1 MHKEFRRFDI
11 VVGAVFIIL
20 VIIGVVTVGNSS
32 KPAANSSHVTR
43 ATTAAGPA
51 SAPVVVHS
59 GTLSPSAT
67 PSMPP
72 PSPSARRLGALTEPS
87 TPSAAAPAPDKAVR
101 ARAAPAEPASTR
113 PAPPPPPPA
122 APPATQAAPAAP
134 AACTPKT
141 DAGNCYE
148 PGEFCRDSDHGATG
162 VAGDGKA
169 IRCEDNDGWRWEP
182 A

>member
-1 MHKEFRRFDI
+1 VHKEFRRFDI

-51 SAPVVVHS
+51 SAPAVVHS
-59 GTLSPSAT
+59 GTLAPPVT

-72 PSPSARRLGALTEPS
+72 PSPSAKRLGALATAPP
-87 TPSAAAPAPDKAVR
+87 TTAPAAPGPDKAVR
-101 ARAAPAEPASTR
+101 ARTAPAEPPSTR
-113 PAPPPPPPA
+113 PAPPPST
-122 APPATQAAPAAP
+122 APPVQAAPAAL
-134 AACTPKT
+134 AGCTPKT

-148 PGEFCRDSDHGATG
+148 PGEFCRDSAHGASG

>member
-1 MHKEFRRFDI
+1 MRKEFRRFDI

-20 VIIGVVTVGNSS
+20 VIIGVVTISNSS

-51 SAPVVVHS
+51 SAPAVVHP
-59 GTLSPSAT
+59 GTLSPPAT

-72 PSPSARRLGALTEPS
+72 PSPLARRLGTRP
-87 TPSAAAPAPDKAVR
+87 AAPPTGAPVAPAPDKAVR
-101 ARAAPAEPASTR
+101 ARTAPARPPATQ
-113 PAPPPPPPA
+113 PAPPPPPPTA
-122 APPATQAAPAAP
+122 AQAAPAAP
-134 AACTPKT
+134 AGCTPKT
-141 DAGNCYE
+141 DAGNCYQ
-148 PGEFCRDSDHGATG
+148 PGEFCRDSDHGVSG

-182 A
+182 V